1 MYNLRIFSIIFSLLA
16 IISTTTIISAVELE
30 TDSEDLKIIK
40 LSEHTYQHISYLQT
54 ESWGKVA
61 CNGMIIIDDSEALIF
76 DTPADNESA
85 KLLIEHLISNG
96 VKIIGIVPTHFHEDC
111 VGGLSEFKK
120 EEIPIYISNRTLAIL
135 EKDDQ
140 YIGYEFLT
148 FENELTLNIAD
159 NAVNIEYSGAGH
171 TVDNVTAYYQKDES
185 IFGGCLVK
193 EVGATKGNL
202 ADADVKEWSNIV
214 SKVKHKYPNAKVV
227 IPGHGNAGGIELLN
241 YTIELFE
248 GDRK

>member
-16 IISTTTIISAVELE
+16 IISTTSIISAFELE

-76 DTPADNESA
+76 DTPADNESS
-85 KLLIEHLISNG
+85 KLLFEHLISNG
-96 VKIIGIVPTHFHEDC
+96 VKIRGIVPTHLHEDC
-111 VGGLSEFKK
+111 VGGLLELKN
-120 EEIPIYISNRTLAIL
+120 EEIPIYISNRTLALL

-148 FENELTLNIAD
+148 FDNELTLNID
-159 NAVNIEYSGAGH
+159 ESSVVLEYFGAGH

-202 ADADVKEWSNIV
+202 ADADIKEWSNTV

-227 IPGHGNAGGIELLN
+227 IPGHGNAGGIELLD
-241 YTIELFE
+241 YTIDLFE
-248 GDRK
+248 GDRE